1 MINFLVQN
9 SSLELASY
17 GIRINAVTPSFA
29 ESGFRKDVM
38 SEIKINKYLE
48 QMKGFHLLNQKLTTS
63 TEIADVILYL
73 LEK

>member
-1 MINFLVQN
+1 MINSLVQN

-17 GIRINAVTPSFA
+17 GIRINAVTPSFV

-38 SEIKINKYLE
+38 SEIKNNKYLE